1 MDNYRIFCS
10 YRKVFSKQMQFLLK
24 SLCSEDV
31 VTEVLL
37 HTSPVSV
44 LQGCPSQL
52 QLLLGTLSESQC
64 RDSNTAV
71 S

>member
-10 YRKVFSKQMQFLLK
+10 YRKVFSNQMQFLLK
-24 SLCSEDV
+24 SVCSED
-31 VTEVLL
+31 LL
-37 HTSPVSV
+37 SQKYCCTPA
-44 LQGCPSQL
+44 LFPCPSQL

-71 S
+71 A